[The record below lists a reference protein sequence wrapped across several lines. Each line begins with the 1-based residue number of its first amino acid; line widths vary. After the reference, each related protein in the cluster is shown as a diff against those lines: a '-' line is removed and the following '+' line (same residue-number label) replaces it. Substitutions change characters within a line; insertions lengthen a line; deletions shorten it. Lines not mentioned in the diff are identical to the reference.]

1 MSAKPV
7 LRKIALEEHL
17 ITDEYDRLWDSAEE
31 AARNGEEYMA
41 DVRRR
46 LPDPAIRLADMDHHG
61 IETMI
66 MSLTSPGVQGVHD
79 TGKARDLA
87 RRTNDHITEA
97 FVRPYRGRFHAF
109 ACVALQDPRA
119 AADEL
124 ERAVK
129 DLGMKGALVNG
140 FTNLG
145 GADTARY
152 LDDPQV
158 WEFWERV
165 AQLRVPVYLH
175 PREPLP
181 SQRRIYDGY
190 PELLGSAW
198 AFAVETATH
207 AVRLM
212 LSGLFDTYPDLRI
225 ILGHLGEGLPQL
237 LPRLEHR
244 LYMQRR
250 GATPVRAAKTV
261 GEYFRRNF
269 YVTTSGHFHSKSLL
283 NAIAEIGV
291 ERVMFSVDT
300 PYEYAETASSWFD
313 TVPLTEADRRL
324 IGRENARRLFG
335 L

>member
-1 MSAKPV
+1 MSEKPV
-7 LRKIALEEHL
+7 LGKIALEEHL
-17 ITDEYDRLWDSAEE
+17 ITDEYDRLWDSAQE

-41 DVRRR
+41 DVRKR
-46 LPDPAIRLADMDHHG
+46 LPDPTIRLDDMDRHG
-61 IETMI
+61 IDAMI
-66 MSLTSPGVQGVHD
+66 MSLTSPGIQGVHD
-79 TGKARDLA
+79 ARKARDLA
-87 RRTNDHITEA
+87 RRTNDHITET

-124 ERAVK
+124 ERAVR

-140 FTNLG
+140 FTNLRD
-145 GADTARY
+145 ADTARY
-152 LDDPQV
+152 LDEPQI

-165 AQLRVPVYLH
+165 AELDVPVYLH

-181 SQRRIYDGY
+181 SQRRIYEGH
-190 PELLGSAW
+190 PALLGSAW
-198 AFAVETATH
+198 AFGVETATH

-212 LSGLFDTYPDLRI
+212 LSGLFDTYPSLRI

-244 LYMQRR
+244 LHMQRR
-250 GATPVRAAKTV
+250 GQTPIRATKPV
-261 GEYFRRNF
+261 GHYFRENF
-269 YVTTSGHFHSKSLL
+269 YITTSGHFHSHSLL
-283 NAIAEIGV
+283 NAVAEIGV

-313 TVPLTEADRRL
+313 TAPLAEGDRRL
-324 IGRENARRLFG
+324 IGRENARRLFR